1 MINLSLPEPLLK
13 EAVSHELKLRFFD
26 QELHFRADSE
36 RHIATFGQIYHR
48 FQVDRFELKGPPLE
62 LILLARPD
70 NPWGKAAL
78 ILPQEVRLFNDPAW
92 LEWYVYHTVLNE
104 VLKRVRSHFLLHAG
118 VVAYK
123 GQGVIIAAN
132 STYGKTTLTLEL
144 VRRGFDFLTD
154 ESAALGRADKQV
166 HPFPRTVNIRPGTLE
181 LIGLERVV
189 PPGAPTWLDKLIL
202 DIETL
207 RPNSLGEASPISHIV
222 ILQDPDAPELSL
234 DPELRFMVD
243 HLDEA
248 FIVAVSQLKTVK
260 ALQVDQQ
267 TYPHPF
273 LELQTTDTAATF
285 EQVEALAQRHRL
297 LLSNFGANVKCPN
310 FKRPVRLDSIPR
322 SLATRIL
329 LNHFQG
335 GHKSALLQTEFGGS
349 GIGLFMELAA
359 LISGANCYKLSVG
372 PLTQAANLI
381 CELVGL

>member
-1 MINLSLPEPLLK
+1 MTNLPFPEPLLN

-26 QELHFRADSE
+26 QELHFRSDSE
-36 RHIATFGQIYHR
+36 RYIATFGQIYHR
-48 FQVDRFELKGPPLE
+48 FQVERFELAGPPLE
-62 LILLARPD
+62 LTLLARPD
-70 NPWGKAAL
+70 NPWGKAVL
-78 ILPQEVRLFNDPAW
+78 ILPQEVHSFNDPAW
-92 LEWYVYHTVLNE
+92 LEWYVYHTALNE

-154 ESAALGRADKQV
+154 ESAALGRTDKQV

-207 RPNSLGEASPISHIV
+207 RPNSLGQASPISHIV
-222 ILQDPDAPELSL
+222 ILQDPDMPDRPL
-234 DPELRFMVD
+234 DPELRFMID

-248 FIVAVSQLKTVK
+248 FIAAVSQLKTVT
-260 ALQVDQQ
+260 ALQVDRQ
-267 TYPHPF
+267 TYSHPF
-273 LELQTTDTAATF
+273 LELQTTDTAVTF
-285 EQVEALAQRHRL
+285 EQVEALAHQHQL
-297 LLSNFGANVKCPN
+297 LLSNFGANVKRPS
-310 FKRPVRLDSIPR
+310 FKGPVRLEAIPR

-349 GIGLFMELAA
+349 GIDLFVELAA
-359 LISGANCYKLSVG
+359 LISSAACYKLSVG
-372 PLTQAANLI
+372 PLTQTADLI
-381 CELVGL
+381 CDLVGL